1 MFQHVRNAFGL
12 RELIWRSDFEVGLA
26 CVPDRRDSDQNGSNE
41 SGEERKEAG
50 EGRERTKRSL
60 VFFLLGKCEH
70 STCQEKMTG

>member
-60 VFFLLGKCEH
+60 VFFSANANIQH
-70 STCQEKMTG
+70 VREKMTG